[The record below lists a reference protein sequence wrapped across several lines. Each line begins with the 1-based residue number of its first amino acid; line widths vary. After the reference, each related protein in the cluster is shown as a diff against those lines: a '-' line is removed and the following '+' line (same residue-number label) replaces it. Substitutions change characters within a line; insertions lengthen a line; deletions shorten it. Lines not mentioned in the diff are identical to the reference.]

1 MQSRDETAAGQA
13 GLPGVV
19 RGFLAVLVRCIGF
32 MKSQR
37 IARSV
42 VCGDARLTGLCFWP
56 FSAPRRVGNVVETRF
71 P

>member
-1 MQSRDETAAGQA
+1 MAAGQA
-13 GLPGVV
+13 GLPAVV
-19 RGFLAVLVRCIGF
+19 RGFLAVLVRFIGF
-32 MKSQR
+32 MKPQR
-37 IARSV
+37 IARNARSV